1 MKRISRRSLLAG
13 GGLAGA
19 LLPFLHGSFER
30 EAHADAGRLERFVA
44 IYMPHGVA
52 KELCRPGPDFDLRN
66 VATSLAPFDDPAK
79 RSLRDQLL
87 VIEGLDLTTGVLG
100 GTAGH
105 DGSRV
110 ILTGSA
116 GNGVNASLDQYL
128 AVERGLGSATPLAS
142 LVLGVGNPRPDLG
155 QCISYAAGG
164 GALPKIVN
172 PSESF
177 REIFGKRLA
186 GQDPVA
192 LARMDIER
200 RRGQSMIDALRA
212 DLSSLSLRVDA
223 RDRAKLDQHLTA
235 LRELEKGIAKFELT
249 CTPPPAPNDAQF
261 SKVLAYGG
269 GEPYFETITNLQ
281 IDLLVAAFA
290 CGVTRFATLFL
301 ADLSRTRLDR
311 ALPDDVHTNVA
322 HRYAASGDDGTHTG
336 QPSTWEML
344 GRQNRY
350 CYGKVARL
358 ATSSPTAHSDTT
370 LVMASSDMGDP
381 ARHSSRQVPTILLG
395 GGATFRLGRYLDVR
409 KDGHGVPNNWLLV
422 SIARAFGINVEA
434 YGESPDPNVTRGELS
449 SLG

>member
-1 MKRISRRSLLAG
+1 MEVSNEKHMPTQS
-13 GGLAGA
+13 
-19 LLPFLHGSFER
+19 
-30 EAHADAGRLERFVA
+30 RLERFVA

-52 KELCRPGPDFDLRN
+52 KELYRPGPDFDLRN

-87 VIEGLDLTTGVLG
+87 VIEGIDLTTGVVG

-116 GNGVNASLDQYL
+116 GNGVNASLDQFL

-192 LARMDIER
+192 LARMDVER

-249 CTPPPAPNDAQF
+249 CTPPSAPNDAQF

-301 ADLSRTRLDR
+301 ADLSRTRLDP

-322 HRYAASGDDGTHTG
+322 HRYAASG
-336 QPSTWEML
+336 
-344 GRQNRY
+344 RRRY
-350 CYGKVARL
+350 PHR
-358 ATSSPTAHSDTT
+358 ATT
-370 LVMASSDMGDP
+370 DMGDARSAEPVLLREGGAPRHGPRRQRTPRHDVGHGIERHGRSRAPQLTPGSHNP
-381 ARHSSRQVPTILLG
+381 ARRWDDLPPRPLSRCTQRRTRRSQQL
-395 GGATFRLGRYLDVR
+395 ATCFYCPRIRHQCR
-409 KDGHGVPNNWLLV
+409 
-422 SIARAFGINVEA
+422 GIW
-434 YGESPDPNVTRGELS
+434 
-449 SLG
+449 